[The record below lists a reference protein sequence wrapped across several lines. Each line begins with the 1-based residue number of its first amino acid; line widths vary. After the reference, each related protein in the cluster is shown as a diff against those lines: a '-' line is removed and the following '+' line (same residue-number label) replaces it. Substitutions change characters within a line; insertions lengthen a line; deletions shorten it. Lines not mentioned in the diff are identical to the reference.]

1 MLRAICMGVLT
12 AVALAIASA
21 SQLAAAPK
29 QSRAAEPAQETSLG
43 SIVYAGWE
51 WMMSPGRHAGSS
63 PPGMPQRN
71 DKGFAG
77 WCRSSLSYSVDAS
90 MPFFMRDRAYCYR
103 GR

>member
-1 MLRAICMGVLT
+1 MFSDRH
-12 AVALAIASA
+12 LAPA

-51 WMMSPGRHAGSS
+51 WMMSPGQHAGTS
-63 PPGMPQRN
+63 PPGMPQRSE
-71 DKGFAG
+71 KGFAD
-77 WCRSSLSYSVDAS
+77 WCKRPMSPSVDAA
-90 MPFFMRDRAYCYR
+90 MPFFMRDRAYCYQ